1 MHTHDAQAEIVLGGL
16 HMHDAQAEIDTEFY
30 TIEEVADVLGVSTD
44 TIRRR
49 IRSGQLQAV
58 KRPADIPGHG
68 QRWYIPKR
76 ALGMQEVTDV
86 IQVPHALTLNDFE
99 MMITARLEAILNER
113 DERTVEVIRT
123 EVSATLEQALD
134 EQLRST
140 NRRIEGLDRAIRA
153 LPAPVTPET
162 ITELQTQVAD
172 IKEELA
178 ALKEVIDNAAQNAQA
193 TADNIKA
200 LLPEEEET
208 PSRWQRF
215 KNRLSRKQSEES

>member
-1 MHTHDAQAEIVLGGL
+1 MHDTQAES
-16 HMHDAQAEIDTEFY
+16 DAEFY
-30 TIEEVADVLGVSTD
+30 TIEEVADVLSVSTD

-86 IQVPHALTLNDFE
+86 IQVPHALTLNDFD

-113 DERTVEVIRT
+113 DERTVEVIRA
-123 EVSATLEQALD
+123 ELRATLEQALD
-134 EQLRST
+134 EQLRTT
-140 NRRIEGLDRAIRA
+140 NRRIEGLDRSIRA
-153 LPAPVTPET
+153 LPAPATPET
-162 ITELQTQVAD
+162 ITDLQRQVEG
-172 IKEELA
+172 IKAELA
-178 ALKEVIDNAAQNAQA
+178 GIQEHMGKVAQNAEA
-193 TADNIKA
+193 TADNVRA
-200 LLPEEEET
+200 LLPENEEEK

-215 KNRLSRKQSEES
+215 KDRLSGRKQPEEN

>member
-1 MHTHDAQAEIVLGGL
+1 MHNAQT
-16 HMHDAQAEIDTEFY
+16 DIDEEFY
-30 TIEEVADVLGVSTD
+30 TIEEIAGVLDVSTD

-76 ALGMQEVTDV
+76 ALGMQEVTEV
-86 IQVPHALTLNDFE
+86 IQVPHALTLNDFD

-113 DERTVEVIRT
+113 DERTVQVIRS
-123 EVSATLEQALD
+123 ELGATLEQALD

-153 LPAPVTPET
+153 LPAPATPET
-162 ITELQTQVAD
+162 ITELQTQVES
-172 IKEELA
+172 IKAELA
-178 ALKEVIDNAAQNAQA
+178 GVKEAIDSVAQNAQA
-193 TADNIKA
+193 AADNVRA
-200 LLPEEEET
+200 LLPEEEEEK

-215 KNRLSRKQSEES
+215 KNRWSRKQSEET

>member
-1 MHTHDAQAEIVLGGL
+1 MHDTQAEN
-16 HMHDAQAEIDTEFY
+16 DAEFY
-30 TIEEVADVLGVSTD
+30 TIEEVADVLRVSTD

-86 IQVPHALTLNDFE
+86 IQVPHALTLNDFD

-113 DERTVEVIRT
+113 DERTVQVIRA
-123 EVSATLEQALD
+123 EVGATLEQALD
-134 EQLRST
+134 AQLRST
-140 NRRIEGLDRAIRA
+140 NRRIEGLDRTIRA
-153 LPAPVTPET
+153 LPASVTPEA
-162 ITELQTQVAD
+162 IQELQTQLQTQVKD
-172 IKEELA
+172 IKTELVGV
-178 ALKEVIDNAAQNAQA
+178 KEAIDNAGQNAQTA
-193 TADNIKA
+193 ADNVKA
-200 LLPEEEET
+200 LLPEDEEEK

-215 KNRLSRKQSEES
+215 KNRWSRKRSEEP